1 MKNHTSKTSLAAW
14 VTVVTVLALC
24 SGLYFQQHIRAA
36 NAATTNY
43 QSAPSATYTPDTL
56 LW

>member
-1 MKNHTSKTSLAAW
+1 MKNNTSQTPLAAW
-14 VTVVTVLALC
+14 AAIAGVVILC
-24 SGLYFQQHIRAA
+24 SGLYFQQHVRKA

-43 QSAPSATYTPDTL
+43 QSAVSATYTPDTL